1 VKLNI
6 DVNERRDLLC
16 LALFYLA
23 AHLPLL
29 LLSNAIYW
37 DDWFLHA
44 GNPDFIIRL
53 FREQA
58 ATLFYLEGPLHLF
71 LLHNFGPWIYKWLTL
86 ILMGASGF
94 FLYLVLRRWPEV
106 NREIR
111 FFIVLFFLIAPFNI
125 ARVAIIDFR
134 YTVCYF
140 LFFFAWYLYSKNKV
154 FSLICFFICFNTQ
167 SLLVFF
173 AIPVIEI
180 YLLKYKN
187 LNWRNILNFSVQ
199 NISLILLAP
208 AYFLIKIY
216 FFQPTGEYSGYN
228 LSYSFSNIF
237 ITPALQFANF
247 LSLSISMPVILLV
260 IICSVLSH
268 KSVKYSIADFSIR
281 MNLVDAKVT
290 IFFGLIACILACFPY
305 WVLGLTP
312 TFNEWSSRHQLL
324 LPFGFSLLA
333 IGCLAIVRKFFI
345 RRQLLIFML
354 GSCIAFNISNYT
366 DLFIDWKKQQAIISL
381 LSKDRLM
388 LDKSLIFFE
397 DKTLD
402 LNALNRSY
410 RPYEWSGLMAVAFG
424 NNCRQGYSL
433 ASKPDVASINFKPLL
448 SNDFCENFVE
458 FDSPINVQIEKKI
471 PGRIKTLFN
480 LLFKPEDA
488 FILKYSF
495 Y

>member
-1 VKLNI
+1 MRLNI
-6 DVNERRDLLC
+6 DVNQRRDLLC
-16 LALFYLA
+16 LAIFYLV

-37 DDWFLHA
+37 DDWFLYA
-44 GNPDFIIRL
+44 GNQDFIIRI

-58 ATLFYLEGPLHLF
+58 ATLFFLEGPLHLF
-71 LLHNFGPWIYKWLTL
+71 FLQNFGPWIYKWLTL

-140 LFFFAWYLYSKNKV
+140 LFFLAWYLYSKNKV
-154 FSLICFFICFNTQ
+154 LSLICFFICFNTQ

-180 YLLKYKN
+180 YLHKYNN
-187 LNWRNILNFSVQ
+187 LNWRNILKFSIE
-199 NISLILLAP
+199 NIFLILLAP
-208 AYFLIKIY
+208 AYFIIKIY

-228 LSYSFSNIF
+228 GNYSFLNIF
-237 ITPALQFANF
+237 VTSALQLANF
-247 LSLSISMPVILLV
+247 ISLSITMPVILLV
-260 IICSVLSH
+260 IIFSILSL
-268 KSVKYSIADFSIR
+268 KGVKYITPDFAIR
-281 MNLVDAKVT
+281 MNLVDARVT
-290 IFFGLIACILACFPY
+290 IFFGLFAFILACFPY
-305 WVLGLTP
+305 WVLGLIP

-333 IGCLAIVRKFFI
+333 IGCIAIVRKIYI
-345 RRQLLIFML
+345 RRHLLIFML
-354 GSCIAFNISNYT
+354 GSCIVFNTSNYT
-366 DLFIDWKKQQAIISL
+366 DLFLDWKKQQAIISL
-381 LSKDRLM
+381 LSKDKLIF
-388 LDKSLIFFE
+388 DKSLIFFE

-402 LNALNRSY
+402 LNALNRTY
-410 RPYEWSGLMAVAFG
+410 RPYEWSGLMAVAFA

-433 ASKPDVASINFKPLL
+433 ASKPDISSINFKPLL
-448 SNDFCENFVE
+448 SNDFCGNFVE
-458 FDSPINVQIEKKI
+458 FDSPIIVQIEKKN

-480 LLFKPEDA
+480 LFFKPEDA
-488 FILKYSF
+488 FILKYSS